1 MCLKQQLL
9 MEVKIM
15 FNIIKADTKRLMRS
29 KSIVVMPILILLMTA
44 MLSAL
49 FAGLK
54 YVMSLD
60 LSAVLGDS
68 MDALASIGN
77 IANTGYDMAIMN
89 LQSDTLIYVMI
100 VILLSVSA
108 FDFSAG
114 TIKNMLSIGK
124 SKKQIYLS
132 KLITSCIWTIL
143 AVVFYAF
150 SSTLMGSI
158 FFGFDITG
166 SQIANIVL
174 ITLQQI
180 PVYVSVIVIGHMFVF
195 MTQKV
200 ASSMLLYIGSF
211 MLFET
216 VVPLLDLIIDLPFK
230 ISLLMPLY
238 QLIELTSMETDLV
251 GYLTI
256 YIACAIYIVT
266 GIISGYYLFKRSELK

>member
-1 MCLKQQLL
+1 ML
-9 MEVKIM
+9 
-15 FNIIKADTKRLMRS
+15 NIIKADTKRILRS
-29 KSIVVMPILILLMTA
+29 KSVWIMPILILMMTA

-49 FAGLK
+49 FAGLN

-68 MDALASIGN
+68 MDSLAAVGSI
-77 IANTGYDMAIMN
+77 ASTGYEMALMN
-89 LQSDTLIYVMI
+89 LQSDTLIYVML

-108 FDFSAG
+108 FDFSSG

-124 SKKQIYLS
+124 SRQQIYIS

-143 AVVFYAF
+143 GVFFYTF
-150 SSTLMGSI
+150 SSTLMGAI
-158 FFGFDITG
+158 FFGFDVTG
-166 SQIANIVL
+166 SQIVDIIL

-180 PVYVSVIVIGHMFVF
+180 PIYLSVIMTGHMFVF

-200 ASSMLLYIGSF
+200 AGSIMLYVGTF

-216 VVPLLDLIIDLPFK
+216 VIPIIDLILDLPFK
-230 ISLLMPLY
+230 VSLLMPLY
-238 QLIELTSMETDLV
+238 QLIELTSLNTNLA

-256 YIACAIYIVT
+256 YISCVVYM
-266 GIISGYYLFKRSELK
+266 ISSICGGYYLFKKAELK